1 MVSQQPTFIFYRSLP
16 SGPTAPSIASSLQ
29 GLETSFFLI
38 ALGRYP
44 HALATCASAIETTI
58 KRSPSCTSK
67 KTRFVDLIFFAK
79 NASTAIAA
87 FPQSELDAFREA
99 RNRIMHRGF
108 SPRDDSESASLL
120 IRVGFPFA
128 ALCLRELHSFD
139 LMDGLIKQYA
149 YHLDVARR
157 VYEKAQDLAKEF
169 KYCFNSFSQ
178 YLQWCVRDNFL
189 SNWEFDA
196 LENGERSFVKFDR
209 IKLDRGK
216 LEREFN
222 ASWSSFDCPVCD
234 DIDSTVV
241 ELDDEKLDLRKI
253 VPLRMVCSNCGFIVR
268 SGQPF
273 LSETLL
279 EPQIAENR
287 PLILT
292 EYGLSD

>member
-1 MVSQQPTFIFYRSLP
+1 MTGVQ
-16 SGPTAPSIASSLQ
+16 
-29 GLETSFFLI
+29 
-38 ALGRYP
+38 
-44 HALATCASAIETTI
+44 TCALPI
-58 KRSPSCTSK
+58 C
-67 KTRFVDLIFFAK
+67 
-79 NASTAIAA
+79 
-87 FPQSELDAFREA
+87 
-99 RNRIMHRGF
+99 
-108 SPRDDSESASLL
+108 
-120 IRVGFPFA
+120 
-128 ALCLRELHSFD
+128 
-139 LMDGLIKQYA
+139 
-149 YHLDVARR
+149 
-157 VYEKAQDLAKEF
+157 
-169 KYCFNSFSQ
+169 FSQ

-253 VPLRMVCSNCGFIVR
+253 VPLRMVCLNCGFIVR

-273 LSETLL
+273 LSEILL

-292 EYGLSD
+292 EYGLSN